1 MISSR
6 KTMLALACAA
16 CAASFA
22 APALSQQAAPAAAAP
37 VSAATPV
44 EALKK
49 GEVKLHF
56 RYRYENVDQDNGL
69 EEADASTLRSRIT
82 YTTAAWSGWQAQ
94 VEVDDVSQIGYEDDY
109 NSTSNNETGRSV
121 VADPEGTELNQAWL
135 AYTCWDTTF
144 KGGRQRIL
152 LDNER
157 FVGNVGWRQ
166 NEQTFDG
173 GSIVSKAIR
182 DTTLTYAYV
191 DNVNRVFGPDDGTQA
206 IWLGDW
212 QSEIHLLNA
221 NYAGLPFGTLT
232 GYGYLLDIEDADAQS
247 SETWGLRFAGKQ
259 ALGKTVGLLYSLE
272 YAYQEDYGDNPV
284 EYDAGYYLADVG
296 LALPAAITVNVA
308 QEVLEGDAQSPGK
321 AFRTPLATLHKFQGW
336 ADMFLATPSAGIQ
349 DSYVG
354 ASIVVA
360 GVTAQAV
367 WHDFEAE
374 DGGDSYGDELDLS
387 LSRKFGQY
395 VTGMLKYADYREDG
409 FATDTQKFWLQ
420 VQLDF

>member
-1 MISSR
+1 MSNTHPAAIGR
-6 KTMLALACAA
+6 LPACALLLCSMA
-16 CAASFA
+16 LPLHAAQPDRTTFEWDARLRYEHVDDA
-22 APALSQQAAPAAAAP
+22 AFRMHAD
-37 VSAATPV
+37 AATLRLRAGLRAAFGNGWHGLLDA
-44 EALKK
+44 EA
-49 GEVKLHF
+49 
-56 RYRYENVDQDNGL
+56 
-69 EEADASTLRSRIT
+69 I
-82 YTTAAWSGWQAQ
+82 AATGH
-94 VEVDDVSQIGYEDDY
+94 Y
-109 NSTSNNETGRSV
+109 NSTANGRGDRPQV
-121 VADPEGTELNQAWL
+121 VDPRGIELNQAWL
-135 AYTCWDTTF
+135 GW
-144 KGGRQRIL
+144 KGDRGGVTLGRQRL
-152 LDNER
+152 LFDNQR
-157 FVGNVGWRQ
+157 WIGNVGWRQ